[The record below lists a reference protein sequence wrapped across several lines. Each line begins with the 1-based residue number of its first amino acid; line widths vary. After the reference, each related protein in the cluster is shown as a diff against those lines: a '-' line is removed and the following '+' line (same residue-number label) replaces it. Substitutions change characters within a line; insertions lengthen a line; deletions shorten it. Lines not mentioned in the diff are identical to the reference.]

1 MYNNKKFGGK
11 NMKKEYN
18 KPIIL
23 ISHTFSKELIATV
36 SDINVFD
43 SRWEDT
49 GTDDVLA
56 SFFD

>member
-1 MYNNKKFGGK
+1 
-11 NMKKEYN
+11 MKKEYN

-23 ISHTFSKELIATV
+23 ISHTFSKELFATV
-36 SDINVFD
+36 SDINVID

-49 GTDDVLA
+49 GTDDVFA